1 MAHNSVVST
10 DKDIA
15 VHLSP
20 VWRQKANFLI
30 HAELSSVG
38 LPSKWEQLWV
48 RQLDGGRYELCCI
61 PFFAP
66 GLALAD
72 QVDVAPKNGMEH
84 VVRSLVADS
93 GRVAARVAFVNDA
106 EFETLA
112 RQIIDQM
119 RTANCLFEWY
129 TTRYLAIDIADRRAF
144 QHMNKVLAD
153 HGSAGNIKYEF
164 SKQGVFEH

>member
-1 MAHNSVVST
+1 LVNGNPP
-10 DKDIA
+10 DKEIA

-20 VWRQKANFLI
+20 VWRDKANFLI
-30 HAELSSVG
+30 QADLSSVE
-38 LPSKWEQLWV
+38 LPGKWEQLWA
-48 RQLDGGRYELCCI
+48 RQLEDGRYELCCI

-72 QVDVAPKNGMEH
+72 QVDVAPKDGREH
-84 VVRSLVADS
+84 VVRSLIAGS

-106 EFETLA
+106 VFDQLA
-112 RQIIDQM
+112 RQMIDDM
-119 RTANCLFEWY
+119 RAANCLFEWY
-129 TTRYLAIDIADRRAF
+129 TTRYLAIDIADRPTF

-153 HGSAGNIKYEF
+153 YASSGNIKYEV

>member
-1 MAHNSVVST
+1 LGSGGSP

-20 VWRQKANFLI
+20 VWRKKANFLI
-30 HAELSSVG
+30 QAELSAVG
-38 LPSKWEQLWV
+38 LPGKWEQLWA
-48 RQLDGGRYELCCI
+48 RQLDNGRYELCCI

-72 QVDVAPKNGMEH
+72 QVDVAPKEGKEY
-84 VVRSLVADS
+84 VVHSLIAAS

-106 EFETLA
+106 VFDQLA
-112 RQIIDQM
+112 HQLIDEM
-119 RTANCLFEWY
+119 RATNCLFEWH

-153 HGSAGNIKYEF
+153 YGSAGNIKYEF
-164 SKQGVFEH
+164 SKQGVFEN